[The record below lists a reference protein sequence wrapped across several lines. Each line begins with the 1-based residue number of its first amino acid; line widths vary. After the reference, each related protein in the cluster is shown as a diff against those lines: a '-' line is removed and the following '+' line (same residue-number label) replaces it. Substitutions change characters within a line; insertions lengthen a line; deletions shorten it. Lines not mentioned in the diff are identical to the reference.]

1 MLMNLIS
8 TNLSCCIVKIEVP
21 SVLFSL
27 HRRRNRVFSVPLLF
41 CKGRYNHSHPPLFL
55 SLSRFLMSLA
65 PPRHPPS
72 LSVCFRRQWPHYFF
86 TFHSDVQLSVL

>member
-8 TNLSCCIVKIEVP
+8 TNLSCCIVKIEVH

-65 PPRHPPS
+65 PPFQFAFDANG
-72 LSVCFRRQWPHYFF
+72 LITFF